1 MRLSEL
7 GEVGLLTELERRGL
21 AQRIENDAAVLDG
34 GMVVTQDALVENVHF
49 VLDWT
54 SWRDLGYKAAA
65 VNISDLAAS
74 GAAPEALIV
83 SLAVPPDTEAAHV
96 LELYEGLNEPGVP
109 ILGGDTTAAERVY
122 LSVTAA
128 GRAERIPGR
137 AGAVPGDRLVV
148 TGSLGASAAGYLCL
162 KEGIASPL
170 VEAHLRPPLRVE
182 EGRALAREAH
192 ALIDISDGLAA
203 DAGHIA
209 RRSRCRIVID
219 LEDVPVADG
228 VAEIAERFGRDVW
241 ELACGFGEDYELLAA
256 VSEPA
261 GLTAVGRCEV
271 GSGVEIRL
279 GGKVVPLKGWEHFR

>member
-1 MRLSEL
+1 MHGRSMRLSEL

-21 AQRIENDAAVLDG
+21 AQRIENDGAVLDG

-65 VNISDLAAS
+65 VN
-74 GAAPEALIV
+74 
-83 SLAVPPDTEAAHV
+83 
-96 LELYEGLNEPGVP
+96 
-109 ILGGDTTAAERVY
+109 

-228 VAEIAERFGRDVW
+228 VAEIAERFGRNVW

-261 GLTAVGRCEV
+261 GRSAVGRCEV

-279 GGKVVPLKGWEHFR
+279 EGKVVSLKGWEHFR

>member
-7 GEVGLLTELERRGL
+7 GELRLLSELERRGL

-34 GMVVTQDALVENVHF
+34 GMVVTQDAMVENVHF
-49 VLDWT
+49 SLDWT

-65 VNISDLAAS
+65 VNLSDLAAS
-74 GAAPEALIV
+74 GAEPEALIV
-83 SLAVPPDTEAAHV
+83 SLGLPPDTDEAHV
-96 LELYEGLNEPGVP
+96 YELYEGLNEPGVP
-109 ILGGDTTAAERVY
+109 ILGGDTTSAERVY

-128 GRAERIPGR
+128 GRSERIPGR
-137 AGAVPGDRLVV
+137 AGAVPGDSLVV
-148 TGSLGASAAGYLCL
+148 TGPLGASAAGYLCL
-162 KEGIASPL
+162 TEGIASPL

-192 ALIDISDGLAA
+192 AMLDISDGLAA

-219 LEDVPVADG
+219 LEDVPVAGG
-228 VAEIAERFGRDVW
+228 VAEIAARLGRDVW

-256 VSEPA
+256 VSEPGGRRIA
-261 GLTAVGRCEV
+261 GRCEV

-279 GGKVVPLKGWEHFR
+279 GGKPVALKGWEHFN

>member
-21 AQRIENDAAVLDG
+21 AQRIENDGAVLDG

-65 VNISDLAAS
+65 VNISDL
-74 GAAPEALIV
+74 ALIV

-148 TGSLGASAAGYLCL
+148 TGSLGAAAAGYLCL

-228 VAEIAERFGRDVW
+228 VAEIAERFGRNVW

-261 GLTAVGRCEV
+261 GRSAVGRCEV

-279 GGKVVPLKGWEHFR
+279 EGKVVSLKGWEHFR

>member
-7 GEVGLLTELERRGL
+7 GELGLLSELERRGL
-21 AQRIENDAAVLDG
+21 AQRIQNDAAVLDG

-49 VLDWT
+49 NLDWT

-65 VNISDLAAS
+65 VSISDLAAS
-74 GAAPEALIV
+74 GAEPEALIV
-83 SLAVPPDTEAAHV
+83 SLAVPPDTESSHV

-109 ILGGDTTAAERVY
+109 ILGGDTTAAESVY

-128 GRAERIPGR
+128 GRSERIPGR
-137 AGAVPGDRLVV
+137 AGAVPGDKLLV
-148 TGSLGASAAGYLCL
+148 TGPLGASAGGYLCL
-162 KEGIASPL
+162 KEGIASSL

-182 EGRALAREAH
+182 EGRALAQEAH
-192 ALIDISDGLAA
+192 AMIDISDGLAA

-228 VAEIAERFGRDVW
+228 VAEVAERLGRDVW

-256 VSEPA
+256 LPDPA
-261 GLTAVGRCEV
+261 GFRVVGRCEV

-279 GGKVVPLKGWEHFR
+279 GGKPVALSGWEHFT